1 MGESRRKYEFGDYK
15 FPNQGRKQHK
25 EEENE
30 IFINSL
36 ARRSKKEEELQ
47 TSGGVKINRRLTCQ
61 ERDREDCSL
70 WRLSQEHGLQKLQ
83 NVQLSVFIEGLAS
96 VGTRQ
101 QVLALED
108 RSAQCVTVTKSHAA
122 LRKYV

>member
-1 MGESRRKYEFGDYK
+1 MRESRRKYLEPTCSSAERENSIKWKKTESYQVSGIK
-15 FPNQGRKQHK
+15 KQ
-25 EEENE
+25 EVGIERNW
-30 IFINSL
+30 
-36 ARRSKKEEELQ
+36 RSKNQQEVD
-47 TSGGVKINRRLTCQ
+47 TSGERQ
-61 ERDREDCSL
+61 EDYSL

-83 NVQLSVFIEGLAS
+83 NVQPSVFIEGLAS

-108 RSAQCVTVTKSHAA
+108 RRSAQCVTVMKSHAA

>member
-1 MGESRRKYEFGDYK
+1 MQATGE
-15 FPNQGRKQHK
+15 
-25 EEENE
+25 
-30 IFINSL
+30 
-36 ARRSKKEEELQ
+36 
-47 TSGGVKINRRLTCQ
+47 VKISRRLTRQ

-83 NVQLSVFIEGLAS
+83 NVQPSVFIEGLAS

-108 RSAQCVTVTKSHAA
+108 RRSAQCVTVTKSHAA